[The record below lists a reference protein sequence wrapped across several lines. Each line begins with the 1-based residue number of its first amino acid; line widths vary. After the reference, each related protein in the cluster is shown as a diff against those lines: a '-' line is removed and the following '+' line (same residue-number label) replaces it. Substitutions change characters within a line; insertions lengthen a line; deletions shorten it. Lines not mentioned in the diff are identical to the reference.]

1 MLKKTKIWLL
11 QLTSVTLTFVTLT
24 YSYQI
29 EDLSKDCQYNVSET
43 LGTMVTCY
51 YGNKTTIPKLLNESR
66 PYLDQE
72 SWKSLTVL
80 GNSIMTIFPVDYF
93 EGIREIETLRFH
105 NTLMKTIPNI
115 FMNLQQ
121 VNTMDFSFNEIE
133 DMSAANIQKLGIH
146 LLNLSRNAITFLEQD
161 DLSWIPSV
169 EILDLSNNMI
179 TEIPTGFFGPTR
191 LIRKLLLSYNSLRV
205 LTEHLFSGLET
216 SLQELYLAENK
227 ISDIHPN
234 SLSKLIELKLLDL
247 SGNPFNLKMDASSIK
262 LPQHLAH
269 LDLQRTALQTLKFCS
284 IHHLHD
290 LEYINLHGNNL
301 ECTCDLVWVSQNLQL
316 HNNFFPNYRHESSEI
331 QCKNLNANTKN
342 VSTLEPACKN
352 LTRPHCYEDSPL
364 SLLLQNL
371 QVLHYMV
378 EIRKGKI
385 LIHWSRVNSSLIYA
399 FRISV
404 KEMGSKGYF
413 YGPVTIHSSSNSFTI
428 ESVDLK
434 NVQLKV
440 CLHTMLNDSYD
451 IYTKCTFVED
461 ESLTSIVGILAGI
474 IFLIPC
480 MIALILV
487 IHYDRKH
494 THYRNSR
501 ERLLKISSASD
512 TEDKG
517 SEVYK
522 QEVIDD
528 IEIGVVKSQKK
539 HLTEGIVLNSK
550 DLSTSQV
557 SVKFVSEENA
567 SPVPNDISIVDGHS
581 AKNQT

>member
-1 MLKKTKIWLL
+1 M
-11 QLTSVTLTFVTLT
+11 TFVTLT
-24 YSYQI
+24 SSYQI
-29 EDLSKDCQYNVSET
+29 DDLSKDCQYNVSES

-51 YGNKTTIPKLLNESR
+51 YGNKTIIPKLLNTSR

-72 SWKSLTVL
+72 SWKSLIVL
-80 GNSIMTIFPVDYF
+80 GNSIMTIFPMDYF
-93 EGIREIETLRFH
+93 EGIRDIETLRFH
-105 NTLMKTIPNI
+105 DTSMKSIPNI

-133 DMSAANIQKLGIH
+133 DISAFNIQKLGIH
-146 LLNLSRNAITFLEQD
+146 LLNVSRNAITFLEPD

-179 TEIPTGFFGPTR
+179 TDIPNGYFGPTR
-191 LIRKLLLSYNSLRV
+191 LIRKLILSFNSLRIIS
-205 LTEHLFSGLET
+205 EHMFSGLET

-227 ISDIHPN
+227 ILDIHPL
-234 SLSKLIELKLLDL
+234 SLKRLLELKLLDL

-262 LPQHLAH
+262 LPQHLVH
-269 LDLQRTALQTLKFCS
+269 LDLQRTALQTLKFCF

-290 LEYINLHGNNL
+290 LEYMNLHGNNL
-301 ECTCDLVWVSQNLQL
+301 ECSCDLVWVSQNLQ
-316 HNNFFPNYRHESSEI
+316 HRNNFFPNYRHKSSEI
-331 QCKNLNANTKN
+331 QCKDLNNSAGN
-342 VSTLEPACKN
+342 VSTLVPACRNTTKPIC
-352 LTRPHCYEDSPL
+352 LEASPL
-364 SLLLQNL
+364 SLLLKNL

-385 LIHWSRVNSSLIYA
+385 WIHWSRVNSSLIYA

-404 KEMGSKGYF
+404 KEMGSEDYF

-428 ESVDLK
+428 ESFDLK
-434 NVQLKV
+434 NIKLKV
-440 CLHTMLNDSYD
+440 CLHVMVNSSND
-451 IYTKCTFVED
+451 IYTKCTYVED

-480 MIALILV
+480 MIALLLV
-487 IHYDRKH
+487 VYYDRKH
-494 THYRNSR
+494 KLEQKSR
-501 ERLLKISSASD
+501 EQLLKTSPESD
-512 TEDKG
+512 SEDKS

-522 QEVIDD
+522 QEVIND
-528 IEIGVVKSQKK
+528 IEIEVVKTRKK
-539 HLTEGIVLNSK
+539 LLNEGIVLNSK

-557 SVKFVSEENA
+557 SVQFFPEENA
-567 SPVPNDISIVDGHS
+567 PSMQNDISIVDGHS